1 MLVGLPAGLLWVDN
15 SATRG
20 IQGVVTE
27 TYWLK
32 QRCQPLNLTYASS
45 NDHECPS
52 GLFIT
57 ASGQLPTCKCFY
69 IAELLLPKM
78 IGMFRGQAVAV
89 QSPSFKS
96 MRMQRLVLLSWT
108 GLQPR
113 LGQMLRYPTDRGRFS
128 NGVHIRADQPK
139 TDGRQ

>member
-78 IGMFRGQAVAV
+78 IGMFRGQAAWLEC
-89 QSPSFKS
+89 PSVKAN
-96 MRMQRLVLLSWT
+96 RRQRVCVFFCA
-108 GLQPR
+108 GPPPR
-113 LGQMLRYPTDRGRFS
+113 PG
-128 NGVHIRADQPK
+128 
-139 TDGRQ
+139 